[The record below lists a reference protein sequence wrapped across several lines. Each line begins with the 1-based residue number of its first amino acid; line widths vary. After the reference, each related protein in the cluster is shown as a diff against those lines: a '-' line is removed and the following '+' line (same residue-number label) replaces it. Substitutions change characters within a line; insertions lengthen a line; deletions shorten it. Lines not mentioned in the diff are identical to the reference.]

1 MNNKK
6 KRGFA
11 SMVNSDEGKERQKM
25 IASAGG
31 RQAHVKGT
39 AHKWTTESAR
49 EAGRR
54 GGKARQRA
62 QSIASI
68 RSLPQ

>member
-11 SMVNSDEGKERQKM
+11 SMVNSDEGKQRQRM

-31 RQAHVKGT
+31 RQAHLKGT
-39 AHKWTTESAR
+39 AHQWTTESAR

-54 GGKARQRA
+54 GGRARQRA
-62 QSIASI
+62 QHMSSTAMA
-68 RSLPQ
+68 Q